1 MAKRKGETER
11 LDAAIWRPSSLIGIE
26 LKIRIKDPKFWKR
39 KKLEGKFLIF
49 FSVNFTF

>member
-1 MAKRKGETER
+1 MAKRKGEMER